1 MAVTKMEKTTL
12 ITDKKNQE
20 LLLQTVQGLQ
30 NVEIRDLFK
39 ESNSNQWVG
48 DYFAE
53 IEVLDAQSNLQQLEQ
68 RLAKINEAIQFVEH
82 YGDSKAKKHRLKRQV
97 LSLQELEAVHSEET
111 FEKELAE
118 ILSLKKQ
125 WGQLEEQHQQL
136 LEEEEQLTIW
146 QSLDLDPNTYRSKE
160 TVLKIGRI
168 STTNVESFKE
178 ALLQTEIVA
187 LEEIYYSEKQTALAY
202 VTLRAALPKITEI
215 TGKYGFIEE
224 EYPFSGEPKQVL
236 AQVKERLK
244 SLWEEQQEL
253 TKQIGEKN
261 GAIHRLQWGEEV
273 ALAKIEREKVKERFI
288 HARYLI
294 VLQGWIDTEEKEAFI
309 QTVHRY
315 LEEDQ
320 VYLSFAEP
328 TKEEIQEE
336 VPTKLRNHPL
346 VAPFELLT
354 EMYSLPKYEEIDPTP
369 WMTPFYLVF
378 FGMMVAD
385 VGYGLVMLLA
395 TILVQKLTV
404 LPRGMQR
411 FMKFFQILSI
421 PTILWGLIYS
431 SFFGQA
437 LPKELF
443 GLKLPFPILSTTE
456 DVNTILILSVVFGL
470 IQIFVGLFV
479 AGKEHIKRK
488 EYLSAISEGFAWQGI
503 LGGIGL
509 AAAGALLLQ
518 NSLVTYG
525 GAALAVV
532 SALCILAVPII
543 QSSSKV
549 KGAAKGAYNLYGITG
564 YIGDLVSYTRL
575 MALGISGGSIAAA
588 FNMLVAFMP
597 PAARFSIGILLII
610 ALHALNMF
618 LSLLGAYVHGARLQ
632 YVEFFGKFYTGGGRA
647 FDPLRTAEKHV
658 NITENKKHK

>member
-1 MAVTKMEKTTL
+1 MAVTKMEKATL

-39 ESNSNQWVG
+39 ESDSNQWVG
-48 DYFAE
+48 DYFMDIDA
-53 IEVLDAQSNLQQLEQ
+53 LDAQSSLQQLEQ
-68 RLAKINEAIQFVEH
+68 QLVKINEAIQFVEH
-82 YGDSKAKKHRLKRQV
+82 YGDSKAKKHRLKRQA
-97 LSLQELEAVHSEET
+97 LSLQELEAVHSEEI
-111 FEKELAE
+111 FDKELTE
-118 ILSLKKQ
+118 ILTLKKQ
-125 WGQLEEQHQQL
+125 WELLEEKNQQL

-146 QSLDLDPNTYRSKE
+146 QSLDLDPNTYQSKE

-168 STTNVESFKE
+168 STTNVEAFKE
-178 ALLQTEIVA
+178 ELLQTGIVG

-202 VTLRAALPKITEI
+202 VTLRSALSEI
-215 TGKYGFIEE
+215 TAIASKYGFSEE
-224 EYPFSGEPKQVL
+224 EYPFSGQPKQVL
-236 AQVKERLK
+236 AQVKESLN
-244 SLWEEQQEL
+244 SLWEERQKL
-253 TKQIGEKN
+253 TRKIGEKN
-261 GAIHRLQWGEEV
+261 EAIHRLQWGEEV
-273 ALAKIEREKVKERFI
+273 ALAKIEREKIKERFI

-294 VLQGWIDTEEKEAFI
+294 VLQGWIDVEEKEAFV
-309 QTVHRY
+309 QTVQEY

-320 VYLSFAEP
+320 VYLSFDVP
-328 TKEEIQEE
+328 TKGEIQEE
-336 VPTKLRNHPL
+336 VPTKLRNHPV
-346 VAPFELLT
+346 VAPFEILT

-385 VGYGLVMLLA
+385 IGYGLVMLIA

-411 FMKFFQILSI
+411 FMKFFEILSI
-421 PTILWGLIYS
+421 PTIIWGLIYS

-437 LPKELF
+437 LPKEIF

-488 EYLSAISEGFAWQGI
+488 EYLSAVSEGFAWQGI
-503 LGGIGL
+503 LGGIGI
-509 AAAGALLLQ
+509 AAAGALLLH

-525 GAALAVV
+525 GAALAIL

-597 PAARFSIGILLII
+597 PAARFSVGILLII

-647 FDPLRTAEKHV
+647 FDPFRTAEKHV

>member
-1 MAVTKMEKTTL
+1 MAVTKMEKATL

-39 ESNSNQWVG
+39 ESNSNNWVG
-48 DYFAE
+48 DYFAD
-53 IEVLDAQSNLQQLEQ
+53 IDALDAQSSLQQLEQ
-68 RLAKINEAIQFVEH
+68 RLAKINEAIQFVEY
-82 YGDSKAKKHRLKRQV
+82 YGDSKAKKNRLKRQV

-111 FEKELAE
+111 FEKELAD

-125 WGQLEEQHQQL
+125 WELLEEQHQQL

-146 QSLDLDPNTYRSKE
+146 QSLDLDPNTYQSKE

-178 ALLQTEIVA
+178 ALLQTEIVG

-202 VTLRAALPKITEI
+202 VTLRSALPNITEI
-215 TGKYGFIEE
+215 AGKYGFIEE
-224 EYPFSGEPKQVL
+224 DYPFSGEPKQVL

-244 SLWEEQQEL
+244 LLWQEQQEL

-261 GAIHRLQWGEEV
+261 EAIHRLQWGEEV

-288 HARYLI
+288 HANYLI
-294 VLQGWIDTEEKEAFI
+294 VLQGWIDTEEKEVFI
-309 QTVHRY
+309 QTVHQY

-385 VGYGLVMLLA
+385 IGYGLVMLLA
-395 TILVQKLTV
+395 TVLVQKLTV
-404 LPRGMQR
+404 LPRGMER
-411 FMKFFQILSI
+411 FVKFFQILSI
-421 PTILWGLIYS
+421 PTIIWGLIYS
-431 SFFGQA
+431 SFFGQP

-509 AAAGALLLQ
+509 AAAGALLLH

-597 PAARFSIGILLII
+597 PVARFSIGILLII

-647 FDPLRTAEKHV
+647 FNPLRTAEKHV